1 MEISKF
7 FIPLHHQTKE
17 TTKIIGDKTMIDV
30 LEKLD
35 CITLEELQDNIER
48 IFEEVE
54 DKAVKTYTYAS
65 SLGMFIHIDKSG
77 EKVNKVLKEY
87 PILKHLV
94 STRDT
99 TLIAKGA
106 EYIAIALKN
115 WRVNM
120 LKENHNFR
128 GVSISRQFREYRRV
142 RFTIEAQG
150 NVLSMFYTLGIYPN
164 QDSREVFSNGDI
176 VFTYSKEAFKE
187 IMDILSITTPLT
199 EKFIEIVNMD
209 MIRNTY
215 KSYSRASI
223 KNLDT
228 LVCKIMI
235 ENAEAFKP
243 LHVYCPFNSFL
254 CKDRLKEISEK
265 NVEQLLKNRQDI

>member
-1 MEISKF
+1 M
-7 FIPLHHQTKE
+7 HHQTKE

-35 CITLEELQDNIER
+35 NLTLEELQNNIES

-54 DKAVKTYTYAS
+54 DKATKIYTYAS
-65 SLGMFIHIDKSG
+65 SLGMFIHIDKAG
-77 EKVNKVLKEY
+77 EKFKKVLTEY

-106 EYIAIALKN
+106 EHIAIVLKN
-115 WRVNM
+115 WRANM
-120 LKENHNFR
+120 LRENHNFY
-128 GVSISRQFREYRRV
+128 GVSISRKFREYRRV
-142 RFTIEAQG
+142 RFNIEAQG
-150 NVLSMFYTLGIYPN
+150 NVLSIFYTLKIYPEQN
-164 QDSREVFSNGDI
+164 SREVRSNGDI
-176 VFTYSKEAFKE
+176 VLTYPEEAFKD

-215 KSYSRASI
+215 KSYSKSSI
-223 KNLDT
+223 KNLDK

-235 ENAEAFKP
+235 ENSEAFKP
-243 LHVYCPFNSFL
+243 LHVYYPFNSFL
-254 CKDRLKEISEK
+254 CKDRIKEISEE
-265 NVEQLLKNRQDI
+265 NVEMLLKNRQDI

>member
-17 TTKIIGDKTMIDV
+17 TTKIIGDKTMIEV

-35 CITLEELQDNIER
+35 SITLEELQNNIER

-54 DKAVKTYTYAS
+54 DKAVKIYTYAS

-164 QDSREVFSNGDI
+164 QDSREVLSNGDI
-176 VFTYSKEAFKE
+176 VFTYSEEAFKE

-209 MIRNTY
+209 MIRKTY
-215 KSYSRASI
+215 KSYSRESI

-265 NVEQLLKNRQDI
+265 NVEQLLKRI